1 MPFVH
6 LRTHTEFSVVDGT
19 LRVDDAASLARA
31 DAQVALAI
39 TDLNNL
45 FGAVKFYS
53 ACRKQGVKPIIGTD
67 VLMEPD
73 GGDKQATRLLLLVQ
87 NTQGYLNL
95 SELLA
100 RAWTRNAQRA
110 QAWIKWDWLAELAP
124 GLIALSGADAGQ
136 VGTALLAGDRP
147 EPGRRRR

>member
-19 LRVDDAASLARA
+19 LRVDDAAALARE
-31 DAQVALAI
+31 DGQVALAI

-45 FGAVKFYS
+45 FGAVKFYT
-53 ACRKQGVKPIIGTD
+53 ACRKLGVKPIIGAD
-67 VLMEPD
+67 VLMEPEP
-73 GGDKQATRLLLLVQ
+73 GDKQATRLLLLVQ

-100 RAWTRNAQRA
+100 RGWTQTMPRLNV
-110 QAWIKWDWLAELAP
+110 LAYTR
-124 GLIALSGADAGQ
+124 ADAVF
-136 VGTALLAGDRP
+136 VGALAVSLLSVRVLAA
-147 EPGRRRR
+147 